1 MATLKSW
8 PSLDGP
14 SNMGNCQVSWP
25 VNKGYISLNH
35 VSTATPYKLLH
46 YYYRATLLMPG
57 VSAVP
62 EVTPLKGLPNRLSLS
77 MMRLKKCLYP
87 LFSYLFNLTIH

>member
-1 MATLKSW
+1 MAPKK
-8 PSLDGP
+8 
-14 SNMGNCQVSWP
+14 NP
-25 VNKGYISLNH
+25 VAASKA
-35 VSTATPYKLLH
+35 STATLYELLH

-77 MMRLKKCLYP
+77 TMRLKKCLYP
-87 LFSYLFNLTIH
+87 LFSYLFNLTIY